1 MPTKKSKNNLNPS
14 KARAASSKPVHYRT
28 RMFLVVLLIVL
39 GAILT
44 AGYSVVRWTETQ
56 LLSTGGWTAIVGPL
70 PKNAEVAT
78 AVSTYTVTQLFD
90 AVDVQQK
97 ITDALPD
104 RATFL
109 AAPLTKQLQTQANDL
124 TKQFVMSDQFQNI
137 WIAAT
142 GTAHSRLV
150 DSARGIQPEP
160 LPIVQ
165 KAEAKFNINL
175 PSLKETIISRL
186 GQSSSNLFGDSDKV
200 KNSAII
206 IGLKAGYNK
215 FRDFVRTTDALYSLL
230 PFAVLASFLGA
241 VAIAI
246 HRQKALVWVWV
257 SAMIACTL
265 QIVGLNAL
273 RPQIINMIEN
283 NLYRPAAQ
291 AVWSAMINPFNSI
304 VRNVFIV
311 STVLLL
317 VTIFFGPYS
326 WTKRLRQKLRLNE
339 VGKAKVFGYA
349 NVVRQWAEQYKRY
362 IWSGGGVVLLVF
374 LAFYPAISWLV
385 AAKALLVAAIFVSL
399 VELFATR
406 SYLKQ

>member
-1 MPTKKSKNNLNPS
+1 MPAKKSNNLESTKVSAADTKK
-14 KARAASSKPVHYRT
+14 VHYKT
-28 RMFLVVLLIVL
+28 RAFLVVLLIVL

-56 LLSTGGWTAIVGPL
+56 FLDTDGWIAIVGPL

-78 AVSTYTVTQLFD
+78 AVSTYTVTQLFE

-97 ITDALPD
+97 ISDVLPD
-104 RATFL
+104 RANFL
-109 AAPLTKQLQTQANDL
+109 AAPLSKQLQTQANDL

-137 WIAAT
+137 WQAAI

-150 DSARGIQPEP
+150 DSARGQEPEQ
-160 LPIVQ
+160 LPIAQ

-175 PSLKETIISRL
+175 PSLKSTIISRL
-186 GQSSSNLFGDSDKV
+186 GQGNSNLFGDSDKA

-241 VAIAI
+241 IAIAI
-246 HRQKALVWVWV
+246 RRQKALVWVWV
-257 SAMIACTL
+257 SVMIACTL

-273 RPQIINMIEN
+273 RPQIINMVEN

-317 VTIFFGPYS
+317 ITIFFGPYG
-326 WTKRLRQKLRLNE
+326 WAKRLRQKLRLNE

-349 NVVRQWAEQYKRY
+349 NVARQWTEQYKRY
-362 IWSGGGVVLLVF
+362 IWGAAGIVLLIF
-374 LAFYPAISWLV
+374 LAFYPAIGWLV
-385 AAKALLVAAIFVSL
+385 AGKAVLVATIFVSL

-406 SYLKQ
+406 SYLKR